1 MNDEYKF
8 CSVAGCGKPLKAKG
22 YCGNHYKKF
31 IELPKKRAEQ
41 TALTKVAKQQQASQ
55 RMSERAAHLTMAQL
69 EKIFTTPCRTEK
81 DLKNY
86 IKYFFNLHLPDCK
99 VSRYA
104 DTTPFHAI
112 WEVYDICVNSN
123 NPQNVQELL
132 YVAGRGSGKCV
143 SQDTVIITNK
153 GTKYVQNVKVG
164 DLVWTGWSWK
174 PVVETFDEGVKDGV
188 TITTKHLAK
197 DGAWSLTGSIKHR
210 VQALDPET
218 GKIDWVHMKNLT
230 PGQVIYRSLES
241 LGSLVDTSSS
251 DYGLGWLVGCI
262 TGDGSVSRFDN
273 AISFAAKDKDQLVR
287 YKDTII
293 KHFGVEPKIKYDKR
307 SPSLSIASICNK
319 SLRGYYDSIIEGELC
334 YFKKLKTLNHSPS
347 FLAGFISGMME
358 TDGSKDSIT
367 LANPELIKQI
377 AQILNLFG
385 VHAVINKKRRKPS
398 TTKFVKDH
406 VVEYHCVDYKTAL
419 PEYLMPLFS
428 KREAFKIYSAKMN
441 EQFRYPSKL
450 LKPFASFIKDKYEIA
465 NGYWRLEAGKK
476 THSDIKYSKDLWGS
490 GEKSK
495 EFYVYGYKIDYFIN
509 LARRLGEHD
518 WADYLSFIRKGCY
531 ETVDSVTFGKHYFYD
546 LEVDTD
552 HAYWSNGFI
561 SHNTLGMAIA
571 ELLVLLHDQRDVVH
585 VGAILSQAKRC
596 YEYQQKFLM
605 SERIKPLVLPA
616 KTQDQ
621 ERILEKSTMEKS
633 VFNVSNEKVTL
644 EVLPCT
650 MRALNGPHVPLVVV
664 DEIDTVSGEAVKAY
678 KEISGMLDSK
688 RGKKPLRVGISTRKS
703 RYGLMNQAIENA
715 EKQGRHVR
723 RWTAFEFTERCP
735 DSRSGTTKQEY
746 YIDQN
751 SFDIRLPSE
760 YNKLSEQKKK
770 DYAPY
775 EMYSG
780 CHKCPLAPI
789 CLGDAKNQTSTS
801 PMLKSIDELAQ
812 KILSEGP
819 DWAMSQLM
827 NLKPSVEGIVFKEFD
842 ERIHVRTWNQ
852 MWLTLTGK
860 EFPGE
865 CSHDIFVKKC
875 LAMGLPAYSGIDWG
889 WSNPH
894 TLVTFFVDSKENIYV
909 VRCDGMTY
917 ISRPAWMHH
926 VKNKWHQTYRVQLYF
941 PDQADPGDA
950 VEMRKLGLPTST
962 NTDKGQVNTGIQVI
976 KKWLKV
982 PGTGEPKIFFAQE
995 TCQPL
1000 IREFQLYHYKVDA
1013 SGQITDDPDT
1023 EHDHWIDALR
1033 YAMTNLFSKS
1043 AVILSS
1049 AGLDVDMA
1057 KLVDS
1062 TGSFFK
1068 PPTPEEYAKVNNIP
1082 FNPEV
1087 NLDKM
1092 GKIGRLSDIEDNE
1105 DQGSD
1110 GGFIWTF

>member
-1 MNDEYKF
+1 MSDESKF
-8 CSVAGCGKPLKAKG
+8 CSVTGCGKPIKAKG

-69 EKIFTTPCRTEK
+69 EKIFLTSCRTEK

-132 YVAGRGSGKCV
+132 YVAGRGSGK
-143 SQDTVIITNK
+143 
-153 GTKYVQNVKVG
+153 
-164 DLVWTGWSWK
+164 
-174 PVVETFDEGVKDGV
+174 
-188 TITTKHLAK
+188 
-197 DGAWSLTGSIKHR
+197 
-210 VQALDPET
+210 
-218 GKIDWVHMKNLT
+218 
-230 PGQVIYRSLES
+230 
-241 LGSLVDTSSS
+241 
-251 DYGLGWLVGCI
+251 
-262 TGDGSVSRFDN
+262 
-273 AISFAAKDKDQLVR
+273 
-287 YKDTII
+287 
-293 KHFGVEPKIKYDKR
+293 
-307 SPSLSIASICNK
+307 
-319 SLRGYYDSIIEGELC
+319 
-334 YFKKLKTLNHSPS
+334 
-347 FLAGFISGMME
+347 
-358 TDGSKDSIT
+358 
-367 LANPELIKQI
+367 
-377 AQILNLFG
+377 
-385 VHAVINKKRRKPS
+385 
-398 TTKFVKDH
+398 
-406 VVEYHCVDYKTAL
+406 
-419 PEYLMPLFS
+419 
-428 KREAFKIYSAKMN
+428 
-441 EQFRYPSKL
+441 
-450 LKPFASFIKDKYEIA
+450 
-465 NGYWRLEAGKK
+465 
-476 THSDIKYSKDLWGS
+476 
-490 GEKSK
+490 
-495 EFYVYGYKIDYFIN
+495 
-509 LARRLGEHD
+509 
-518 WADYLSFIRKGCY
+518 
-531 ETVDSVTFGKHYFYD
+531 
-546 LEVDTD
+546 
-552 HAYWSNGFI
+552 
-561 SHNTLGMAIA
+561 TLGMAIA

-616 KTQDQ
+616 KTQDS

-633 VFNVSNEKVTL
+633 VFNVSSEKVTL

-751 SFDIRLPSE
+751 SFDMRLPSE

-827 NLKPSVEGIVFKEFD
+827 NLKPSVEGVVFKEFD
-842 ERIHVRTWNQ
+842 ERTHVRTWNQ

-926 VKNKWHQTYRVQLYF
+926 IKNKWHQAYRVQLYF

-962 NTDKGQVNTGIQVI
+962 NTDKGQVNTGVQVI